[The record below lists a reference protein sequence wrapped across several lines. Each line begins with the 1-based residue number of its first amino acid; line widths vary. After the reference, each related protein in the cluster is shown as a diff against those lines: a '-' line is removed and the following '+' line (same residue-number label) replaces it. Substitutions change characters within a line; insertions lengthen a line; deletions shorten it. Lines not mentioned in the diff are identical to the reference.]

1 MGDTG
6 SKIFLVAYI
15 SSNIAALI
23 MLVAA
28 IKYPR
33 VARLM
38 FFLLFA
44 WACWANWST
53 ALSTPQFYL
62 DYARSAF
69 LAAYKSFITGWFSR
83 HIIMAVGFIATCQAL
98 IAVSVLLKGTV
109 YKTGITGGIIFLL
122 AILPLG
128 FYAAFPCTLIMA
140 IAMYLL
146 FKHSQD
152 YIWVSVPKAQDDL
165 IAVD

>member
-1 MGDTG
+1 MDDTG
-6 SKIFLVAYI
+6 SNIFLIAYI
-15 SSNIAALI
+15 SSNIVALI
-23 MLVAA
+23 MLAAA

-33 VARLM
+33 IARLM

-62 DYARSAF
+62 DYARAAF
-69 LAAYKSFITGWFSR
+69 LDAYKSFINGWFSR
-83 HIIMAVGFIATCQAL
+83 HIPLAVGFIATCQAL
-98 IAVSVLLKGTV
+98 IAVSVLLKGPV
-109 YKTGITGGIIFLL
+109 YKTGVAGGIIFLL
-122 AILPLG
+122 SILPLG
-128 FYAAFPCTLIMA
+128 LYSAFPCTLIMS

-146 FKHSQD
+146 FKYSQN
-152 YIWVSVPKAQDDL
+152 YIWVYTPKAQDDL